1 MCWSNAAAHRDDIAI
16 VIRYLGIFIVQS
28 RTFKCFIDEVK
39 RSFYKAA
46 NAIFGKIGIFAS
58 DEVTLHQK
66 LHFIKSYTQEL
77 HSRGHSY
84 KLIKS
89 RFNTDLYTPT
99 FFEL

>member
-1 MCWSNAAAHRDDIAI
+1 MCWSNAAAHRDAIAI

-66 LHFIKSYTQEL
+66 LHLSEVTLKSYTQEAT
-77 HSRGHSY
+77 HTS
-84 KLIKS
+84 
-89 RFNTDLYTPT
+89 
-99 FFEL
+99 